1 MKKIFFKLNSKQK
14 QSGIALIFALAM
26 LSLLLIM
33 AIGFAT
39 SSIFEQK
46 AAYNSA
52 NTTSARLL
60 SQSVVSRVLALV
72 QTQISLYGQT
82 LDYSYDNW
90 TVNKGDTDMLDHLT
104 TNIAN
109 APIYTYN
116 TSHPVTWEY
125 IKTNDGTTDRLI
137 GRFAYVVI
145 PIGGIDPAAT
155 VSSGIREELGTERRI
170 GASVDEVN
178 IMAVSP
184 NDIVASASPGADQ
197 VSAGKFNFAA
207 TSGSTPAGKLPAAGY
222 WTSLSNMFSVM
233 GITSGPLKSKFL
245 KWFVAGSSATALAQS
260 EYFWVDRNGNG
271 LMDSVSGTNDEFFHR
286 FNIFNRT
293 TVTWN
298 SFTATDSVA
307 VINLNLLCD
316 SSNNGVPDSLPNPYP
331 PPPAVPAS
339 DDGIGIPWLAFFGY
353 DKNGVIDET
362 GPLKGTFPNITAR
375 RHQIAANLIDYC
387 DTDTNNPTYDTKNFP
402 RSTWLNSGVAYDPL
416 YTGNE
421 LTPYINEVG
430 FNIHIAAV
438 RTTKT
443 TVTVTFTPEIEFEAI
458 NIYPVADI
466 PVWMAVR
473 YSFNYNI
480 IVNGVTTPYSAA
492 STASAFTSLVWPAAS
507 LARYAKTNFNGTAIT
522 QTLTVTSG
530 SAPVISVTGCT
541 LTVDKAV
548 LSTSSTGAGN
558 VDCSL
563 IKKSSSAWNMIS
575 NWTTSTVAATAPPT
589 EFSIAFQTN
598 DPRQNLNPGD
608 WSTTETP
615 FAAIAPTTG
624 TAPYSTV
631 GTLGAKNIFNGVAV
645 DPSAPSPDK
654 DPEVVTDPAY
664 NPGAAAGFKS
674 LSTAYIRNGAMLSPW
689 ELGFIHRGVAWQ
701 TLNLK
706 EYDPNKA
713 NKFVAANVPSTAYP
727 YARIPGGG
735 AYSDPVNGGGDANI
749 LNQVKII
756 SVTGNK
762 TANNKININS
772 TYVDSS
778 TGQNIALQALLANI
792 RIGNNPANLGIAAGD
807 AEGSKIVPSVGM
819 YNVINSIMTRTSGMD
834 YITRAEVANAMYC
847 TGPGSYKRALSGGV
861 CGIVQDTD
869 AKQEELIGKFINLTD
884 VGGKNNYFYVIVVAQ
899 AIKDIGGP
907 SGGAGINI
915 TKSKMNGSTRI
926 NSQVSCKLGT
936 FDYDNTNNFYFDEIS
951 GEQKVRLLVFS
962 DPSDSFKCKIL
973 SYEFIE

>member
-46 AAYNSA
+46 AAYNSS

-60 SQSVVSRVLALV
+60 CQTATTRVLYLLY
-72 QTQISLYGQT
+72 QQISLYGET

-90 TVNKGDTDMLDHLT
+90 TVNKGDKDMLDHLT
-104 TNIAN
+104 TNIAS

-137 GRFAYVVI
+137 GRFAYVVV
-145 PIGGIDPAAT
+145 PIGGINPAA
-155 VSSGIREELGTERRI
+155 VVKSGTREELGTEQRV
-170 GASVDEVN
+170 GARVDEIN

-184 NDIVASASPGADQ
+184 GDIVASASPGANQ

-207 TSGSTPAGKLPAAGY
+207 TSSSSPAGKLPAAGY
-222 WTSLSNMFSVM
+222 WTSLPNMFTLT

-245 KWFVAGSSATALAQS
+245 KWFVAGSSTTAFDQR
-260 EYFWVDRNGNG
+260 ECFWADRNGNG
-271 LMDSVSGTNDEFFHR
+271 LMDAVTGTNDELFHR
-286 FNIFNRT
+286 FNIYTRAAAT
-293 TVTWN
+293 SWDA
-298 SFTATDSVA
+298 FTATDSEK
-307 VINLNLLCD
+307 VINANLLCD
-316 SSNNGVPDSLPNPYP
+316 ANDDNVPDTLPTAYP
-331 PPPAVPAS
+331 PPPAAFPAAN
-339 DDGIGIPWLAFFGY
+339 DGLGIPWLAFFGY

-362 GPLKGTFPNITAR
+362 GPLKGTFPNVTAR

-387 DTDTNNPTYDTKNFP
+387 DSNTTNPTYDTQNCS
-402 RSTWLNSGVAYDPL
+402 RSIWANAGSDPL
-416 YTGNE
+416 YVGNE
-421 LTPYINEVG
+421 ITPYINEVG
-430 FNIHIAAV
+430 FNMHVTAV
-438 RTTKT
+438 RTDSK
-443 TVTVTFTPEIEFEAI
+443 TVTIKFTPEIEFEAI

-492 STASAFTSLVWPAAS
+492 STASAFTSLVWPAAN
-507 LARYAKTNFNGTAIT
+507 LPRYAKTNFNGTAIT
-522 QTLTVTSG
+522 QTLTVTNG

-548 LSTSSTGAGN
+548 LSTSNSAAGD
-558 VDCSL
+558 VDCAL
-563 IKKSSSAWNMIS
+563 IKKSSSAWTMIN
-575 NWTTSTVAATAPPT
+575 NWTTATVAATAPPT

-608 WSTTETP
+608 WSTTETT
-615 FAAIAPTTG
+615 FAAIAPG
-624 TAPYSTV
+624 AAPYATV
-631 GTLGAKNIFNGVAV
+631 GTLGSKNIFNGVAV

-654 DPEVVTDPAY
+654 DLEVVTDPAY
-664 NPGAAAGFKS
+664 NPSAAAGLQT
-674 LSTAYIRNGAMLSPW
+674 LSTAYIRNSVMISPW

-713 NKFVAANVPSTAYP
+713 NKFVAANVPSAAYP

-749 LNQVKII
+749 LNQIKLGTA
-756 SVTGNK
+756 SSAGNL
-762 TANNKININS
+762 TSNYKININS
-772 TYVDSS
+772 AYVDSS
-778 TGQNIALQALLANI
+778 TGKNITLQALLTNI
-792 RIGNNPANLGIAAGD
+792 QIGSAASSPGTGGTSITGINN
-807 AEGSKIVPSVGM
+807 VV
-819 YNVINSIMTRTSGMD
+819 NSIMTKTTGMD

-847 TGPGSYKRALSGGV
+847 AGPGSYKRALSEGV
-861 CGIVQDTD
+861 CGITQNTD
-869 AKQEELIGKFINLTD
+869 ARQEELIGKFINLTD

-899 AIKDIGGP
+899 AIKDVGGP
-907 SGGAGINI
+907 SSGAADITIRKKKSDGTLITIPARLGQFDCDSANNI
-915 TKSKMNGSTRI
+915 YI
-926 NSQVSCKLGT
+926 
-936 FDYDNTNNFYFDEIS
+936 DEIT
-951 GEQKVRLLVFS
+951 GEQKVRLLVFA
-962 DPSDSFKCKIL
+962 DPSDSNKCKIL